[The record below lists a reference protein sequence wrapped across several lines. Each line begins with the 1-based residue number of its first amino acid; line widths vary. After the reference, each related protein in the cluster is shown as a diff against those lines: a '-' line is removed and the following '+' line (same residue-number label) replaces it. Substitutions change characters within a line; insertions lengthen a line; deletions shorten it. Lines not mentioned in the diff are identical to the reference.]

1 MIKFFSR
8 VDKVDDIVTSFGE
21 PKSVGDVNRNLVRV
35 LTSDYEVE
43 QRTLFYRDE
52 ISPAQVENIVRQRHL
67 RLPVSTGGNVGKA
80 FWTSRQDN
88 GGSGKNRNNR
98 QRNGNNITDSS
109 NGSNSSNSGDTSNSS
124 NGNNNSNSSSGS
136 YIPQSA
142 YDPARRNWFWCLEPG
157 HRWRECAADVSPAIG
172 TNAQKNANEKVC
184 CLASVL
190 LGSSVS
196 SCKEDPSKNT
206 AEK

>member
-67 RLPVSTGGNVGKA
+67 ETTRVDG
-80 FWTSRQDN
+80 WQR
-88 GGSGKNRNNR
+88 GSGALDEWT
-98 QRNGNNITDSS
+98 G
-109 NGSNSSNSGDTSNSS
+109 
-124 NGNNNSNSSSGS
+124 
-136 YIPQSA
+136 
-142 YDPARRNWFWCLEPG
+142 
-157 HRWRECAADVSPAIG
+157 
-172 TNAQKNANEKVC
+172 
-184 CLASVL
+184 
-190 LGSSVS
+190 
-196 SCKEDPSKNT
+196 
-206 AEK
+206 